1 MVHVVAQLTIHDR
14 ERHQRYTAGFMAVLR
29 QQGGRLLAS
38 NEAPEVVEDSRERDK
53 VVLLAFADRSAYEA
67 WVSSEAYQ
75 RIAQDRIAAT
85 EGPVL
90 LVRGIG

>member
-1 MVHVVAQLTIHDR
+1 V
-14 ERHQRYTAGFMAVLR
+14 E
-29 QQGGRLLAS
+29 GRW
-38 NEAPEVVEDSRERDK
+38 ERDK